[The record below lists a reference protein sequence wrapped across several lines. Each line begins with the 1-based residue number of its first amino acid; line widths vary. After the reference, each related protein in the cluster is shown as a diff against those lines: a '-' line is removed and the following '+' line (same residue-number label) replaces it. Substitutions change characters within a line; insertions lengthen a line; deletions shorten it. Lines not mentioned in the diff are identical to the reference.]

1 MATQEGGAILCAY
14 ARARGL
20 ACVVD
25 GRILF
30 DMFERVLIA
39 SDLSPTSVAALDAGL
54 AIARAN
60 NGETFVLYVLELW
73 LASRSWIATPT
84 REELEAHQRFLARE
98 ESAIAEKLR
107 QLVRP
112 RIGEYHA
119 AKVQVMVR
127 DGHAA
132 EVIAA
137 VGSEMAAKLI
147 VVGTKGR
154 PETLGS
160 VAERVVRTA
169 RRPVLVIPA

>member
-1 MATQEGGAILCAY
+1 MRSPCFDQSPRYRSSLCCSI
-14 ARARGL
+14 R
-20 ACVVD
+20 
-25 GRILF
+25 
-30 DMFERVLIA
+30 
-39 SDLSPTSVAALDAGL
+39 PT
-54 AIARAN
+54 
-60 NGETFVLYVLELW
+60 TFPF
-73 LASRSWIATPT
+73 ASRSWIATPT

-132 EVIAA
+132 EIIAA